1 MKKVVPART
10 PQVFAIQHPDMSEA
24 LIMEDIAG
32 RTYPQL
38 IVWAQMA
45 VMQAFGVSL
54 PNKKEWIVAP
64 LADTFNSA
72 TYTIDLFADE
82 RETS

>member
-1 MKKVVPART
+1 MKKVVTART
-10 PQVFAIQHPDMSEA
+10 PQVFAIQHPEMSEA

-32 RTYPQL
+32 RTWPQL

-45 VMQAFGVSL
+45 IMQAFGVSL

-64 LADTFNSA
+64 LPDTFNNA
-72 TYTIDLFADE
+72 TYTIDLFEGE
-82 RETS
+82 R

>member
-1 MKKVVPART
+1 MTKSTPVRT
-10 PQVFAIQHPDMSEA
+10 PRVFAIQHPDMSEA

-32 RTYPQL
+32 RTWPQL

-64 LADTFNSA
+64 LPGTFDDA
-72 TYTIDLFADE
+72 TYTIDLFEGE
-82 RETS
+82 R

>member
-1 MKKVVPART
+1 MTKSTPVRT
-10 PQVFAIQHPDMSEA
+10 PRVFAIQHPDMDLA

-64 LADTFNSA
+64 LPDTFNNA
-72 TYTIDLFADE
+72 TYTIDLFEGE
-82 RETS
+82 R

>member
-1 MKKVVPART
+1 MKEVVPART
-10 PQVFAIQHPDMSEA
+10 PRVFAIQHPDMSEA

-32 RTYPQL
+32 RTWPQL

-64 LADTFNSA
+64 LPDGFNNPA
-72 TYTIDLFADE
+72 FGDLELDLFEGE
-82 RETS
+82 R